1 MKPINLKPPTASNM
15 FFCSLIALLF
25 VGCTSGKR
33 TDVVIDVN
41 LDNVVS
47 EVSQGIGA
55 SFHAIE
61 DSIIMIGDRSYGGSA
76 WGANP
81 AIDDD
86 ESWEKVFYHAKW
98 LGLDWT
104 RMEIDQRMYNPE
116 ENVYTWDSPEMK
128 ILYRYLDFCNEN
140 NVDVLLQQMWSNAKW
155 MAYPKHRDN
164 PIGIICSA
172 PYDKEK
178 FAESYATLI
187 EYLTK
192 TKGYHCIKWLHF
204 SNEPGESWSW
214 WQSAEDIEVA
224 EDINPVYPI
233 MRKALDKKGV
243 KVPLIGPDR
252 TFYMG
257 ITPDLFPVSDEIGAY
272 DIHSYGAK
280 FDWFISKGFDTIEE
294 MSGDIKKWID
304 RARSEN
310 KPLLMT
316 EYGTFIYG
324 AVRSSNAVASRN
336 AVLKDAQLIIRMMN
350 LGVNGFNK
358 WSFINKGS
366 LDGQWQLIDTW
377 DIANNKLLPADS
389 IKPHSDSYEC
399 FALLSRFL
407 PRGMKVVESTV
418 IGGADSTYQRVFASV
433 LKSDSGDITAL
444 ITNDSDSTFYTSFKG
459 TIPNKEYYIYS
470 MENLSP
476 QKVDIKTGFTIPP
489 KSVLTISTYELKNS
503 DMGKISNDTK
513 K

>member
-1 MKPINLKPPTASNM
+1 MNPINLKPPTASNM

-33 TDVVIDVN
+33 TDVTIDVN
-41 LDNVVS
+41 FETVVG

-61 DSIIMIGDRSYGGSA
+61 DSIIMIGNRSYGGSA

-116 ENVYTWDSPEMK
+116 ENVFTWDSPEMK
-128 ILYRYLDFCNEN
+128 ILYKYLDFCNEN

-243 KVPLIGPDR
+243 TIPLIGPDK
-252 TFYMG
+252 TFYIG
-257 ITPDLFPVSDEIGAY
+257 ITPDLFPVSDEVGAY

-280 FDWFISKGFDTIEE
+280 FDWFVSKGFDTIEK
-294 MSGDIKKWID
+294 MSDDIKKWVD
-304 RARSEN
+304 RAHSEN

-324 AVRSSNAVASRN
+324 TVRSSNAVASRN

-399 FALLSRFL
+399 FALMSRFL
-407 PRGMKVVESTV
+407 PRGMKVVASNV
-418 IGGADSTYQRVFASV
+418 IGGADSAYQRVFASV
-433 LKSDSGDITAL
+433 LKSDNGDVTAL
-444 ITNDSDSTFYTSFKG
+444 ITNDSDSTFYSSFKG
-459 TIPNKEYYIYS
+459 TIPNKVYYIYS

-489 KSVLTISTYELKNS
+489 KSVLTISTYELKDS

>member
-1 MKPINLKPPTASNM
+1 MNPINLKPPTASNM

-33 TDVVIDVN
+33 TDVTIDVN
-41 LDNVVS
+41 FETVVG

-61 DSIIMIGDRSYGGSA
+61 DSIIMIGNRSYGGSA

-116 ENVYTWDSPEMK
+116 ENVFTWDSPEMK
-128 ILYRYLDFCNEN
+128 ILYKYLDFCNEN

-243 KVPLIGPDR
+243 TIPLIGPDK
-252 TFYMG
+252 TFYIG
-257 ITPDLFPVSDEIGAY
+257 ITPDLFPVSDEVGAY

-280 FDWFISKGFDTIEE
+280 FDWFVSKGFDTIEK
-294 MSGDIKKWID
+294 MSDDIKKWVD
-304 RARSEN
+304 RAHSEN

-324 AVRSSNAVASRN
+324 TVRSSNAVASRN

-399 FALLSRFL
+399 FALMSRFL
-407 PRGMKVVESTV
+407 PRGMKVVASNV
-418 IGGADSTYQRVFASV
+418 IGGADSAYQRVFASV
-433 LKSDSGDITAL
+433 LKSDNGDVTAL
-444 ITNDSDSTFYTSFKG
+444 ITNDSDSTFYSSFKG

>member
-1 MKPINLKPPTASNM
+1 MKMISIKSRMVSSMSL
-15 FFCSLIALLF
+15 CSSMALLLI
-25 VGCTSGKR
+25 GCSSEKQA
-33 TDVVIDVN
+33 DVVINVN
-41 LDNVVS
+41 FDNVIS
-47 EVSQGIGA
+47 EVSQGVGA

-76 WGANP
+76 WGGNP

-86 ESWEKVFYHAKW
+86 KAWEKVFYHAKW

-116 ENVYTWDSPEMK
+116 EGVFTWDSPEMK
-128 ILYRYLDFCNEN
+128 ILYKYLDFCNEN
-140 NVDVLLQQMWSNAKW
+140 NVDVLLQQMWSNTKW

-164 PIGIICSA
+164 PIGIISSA

-192 TKGYHCIKWLHF
+192 TKEYHCIKWLHF
-204 SNEPGESWSW
+204 SNEPGENWSW
-214 WQSAEDIEVA
+214 WQSADDIEVA
-224 EDINPVYPI
+224 EDINPVYPV

-243 KVPLIGPDR
+243 TVPLLGPDR
-252 TFYMG
+252 TFYVG
-257 ITPDLFPVSDEIGAY
+257 ITPDLFPVSAEVGAY
-272 DIHSYGAK
+272 DFHSYNAK
-280 FDWFISKGFDTIEE
+280 FDWFGGESFDTIEK
-294 MSGDIKKWID
+294 MSGDIKKWVD

-324 AVRSSNAVASRN
+324 CVRSSNAVASRN
-336 AVLKDAQLIIRMMN
+336 AVLKDAQLIIRMTN

-358 WSFINKGS
+358 WSFVNKGS
-366 LDGQWQLIDTW
+366 LDGQWQLVDTW
-377 DIANNKLLPADS
+377 DIANDRLLPADS

-407 PRGMKVVESTV
+407 PRGMKVVSSSVT
-418 IGGADSTYQRVFASV
+418 GGTDSVYQRVFATV
-433 LKSDSGDITAL
+433 LKSDSGDVTVL
-444 ITNDSDSTFYTSFKG
+444 ITNDSDSTFSSVFKG
-459 TIPNKEYYIYS
+459 NMPDKDYYIYS
-470 MENLSP
+470 IADLSP
-476 QKVDIKTGFTIPP
+476 QKVDIETSFTIAP
-489 KSVLTISTYELKNS
+489 KSILTISTYKLEDE
-503 DMGKISNDTK
+503 DMGKI
-513 K
+513 